1 MAGFR
6 KAERRKAK
14 LRLGLVG
21 PAGSGKTYGALL
33 IAMGLGGKIALI
45 DTENGSGDLYAHLGN
60 YDVCTLDAP
69 YTVQKYLTAIDE
81 AERAGYDVLII
92 DSLSHAWAGEG
103 GLLDQQ
109 GKIADSGRGNSY
121 TAWRQV
127 TPWHNKLVEAMLTS
141 KCHIIATMRAKTE
154 YVQEKN
160 DKGKTE
166 IKKVGMAP
174 VQRDGMD
181 YEFGVVFDLDVN
193 HNATVSKDRTSLFDG
208 QIFRPSQKTG
218 EALKNWLES
227 GIEPPAFTQTPP
239 PVEDAPNTPA
249 SPSGTAQGEATPPQK
264 PNYTPTLAGRKKAL
278 YDGYVAV
285 CDGVAQHAQN
295 AMLKITEGRPSK
307 EWTETDLKRLAVD
320 LYKRQGKMKD
330 SGPEQPPVEASE
342 PEGAAEEYMARI
354 EEDGPALPFVESLR
368 DVMPDIDRAANDN
381 F

>member
-14 LRLGLVG
+14 LRLGLTG

-166 IKKVGMAP
+166 IRKVGMAP

-193 HNATVSKDRTSLFDG
+193 HNATVSKDRTTLFDG

-218 EALKNWLES
+218 EALRAWLES
-227 GIEPPAFTQTPP
+227 GADSPAPAEQVPS
-239 PVEDAPNTPA
+239 VKDTPA
-249 SPSGTAQGEATPPQK
+249 SPSRTLQGEATPPQGT
-264 PNYTPTLAGRKKAL
+264 NYTPTLAERKKAL
-278 YDGYVAV
+278 YDGYLAV
-285 CDGVAQHAQN
+285 CDGVPQHAQS
-295 AMLKITEGRPSK
+295 AMLQITEGRPSK
-307 EWTETDLKRLAVD
+307 EWTETDLKRLVVD

-330 SGPEQPPVEASE
+330 SGPERPPVEAPE
-342 PEGAAEEYMARI
+342 PEGAAEAYMARV
-354 EEDGPALPFVESLR
+354 EEDGPALPFGESLR
-368 DVMPDIDRAANDN
+368 DVMPDIDQAANND